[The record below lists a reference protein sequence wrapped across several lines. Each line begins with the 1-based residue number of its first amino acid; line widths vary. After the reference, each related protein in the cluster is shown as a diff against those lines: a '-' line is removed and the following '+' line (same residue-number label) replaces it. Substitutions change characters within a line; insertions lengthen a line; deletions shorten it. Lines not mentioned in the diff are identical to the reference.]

1 MLTHAIRMAAF
12 NTIAALARAIRVY
25 TGYARANDEAHNLV
39 RQALTGSGDIDPGD
53 GFLTVRLDP
62 LPTKRATTAI
72 AELCEHL
79 TATETRYP
87 GTDLVLRYE
96 VKNRP

>member
-1 MLTHAIRMAAF
+1 VRCRRAGPDPSGRRQGHDTH
-12 NTIAALARAIRVY
+12 TAR
-25 TGYARANDEAHNLV
+25 EAHNLV

-53 GFLTVRLDP
+53 GGFLTVRLDP

-79 TATETRYP
+79 TATETR
-87 GTDLVLRYE
+87 
-96 VKNRP
+96 

>member
-1 MLTHAIRMAAF
+1 MQSKKCSPNIFRAFWIRDS
-12 NTIAALARAIRVY
+12 RRV
-25 TGYARANDEAHNLV
+25 V
-39 RQALTGSGDIDPGD
+39 CCGDIDPGD

>member
-1 MLTHAIRMAAF
+1 MAAF

-79 TATETRYP
+79 TATEARYP
-87 GTDLVLRYE
+87 GTDLILRYE